1 MQTVCNPLENIRLSE
16 DIIPFTEFRRT
27 LSSCFARTTGTHR
40 PLIITQNGRAAK
52 ILLDIA
58 DFDGLKETLEIVEDV
73 HVAEAE
79 IKRGETISAEDL
91 RAKLHA
97 EREQSEVF
105 A

>member
-58 DFDGLKETLEIVEDV
+58 DFDGLRKMLEIVEDV
-73 HVAEAE
+73 QVAEE
-79 IKRGETISAEDL
+79 EVERGETISAEDL

>member
-27 LSSCFARTTGTHR
+27 LSSCFVRTTGTHR

-58 DFDGLKETLEIVEDV
+58 DFDRLKESLEIVEDV
-73 HVAEAE
+73 HVAEEE
-79 IKRGETISAEDL
+79 IERGETISAEDL
-91 RAKLHA
+91 RTKLHA
-97 EREQSEVF
+97 KREARDAF

>member
-27 LSSCFARTTGTHR
+27 LSSCFARTMGTHR

-58 DFDGLKETLEIVEDV
+58 DFDGLKESLAVLDDIRISNEQIE
-73 HVAEAE
+73 
-79 IKRGETISAEDL
+79 RGETKSNGEVFDQLLEDL
-91 RAKLHA
+91 A
-97 EREQSEVF
+97 
-105 A
+105 

>member
-1 MQTVCNPLENIRLSE
+1 MKTVCNPLENIRLSE

-58 DFDGLKETLEIVEDV
+58 DFDGLKESLLKTKFAASSPCEA
-73 HVAEAE
+73 VA
-79 IKRGETISAEDL
+79 
-91 RAKLHA
+91 
-97 EREQSEVF
+97 
-105 A
+105 

>member
-79 IKRGETISAEDL
+79 IERGETISAEDL

-97 EREQSEVF
+97 ERERSEVF

>member
-27 LSSCFARTTGTHR
+27 LSSCFARTTGNHR

-58 DFDGLKETLEIVEDV
+58 DFDGLKESFAVLNDSRISNEQIE
-73 HVAEAE
+73 
-79 IKRGETISAEDL
+79 RGETKSND
-91 RAKLHA
+91 
-97 EREQSEVF
+97 EVF
-105 A
+105 DRLLGDLA

>member
-58 DFDGLKETLEIVEDV
+58 DFDKLKESFAVLNDIRISNEQIE
-73 HVAEAE
+73 
-79 IKRGETISAEDL
+79 RGETKSND
-91 RAKLHA
+91 
-97 EREQSEVF
+97 EVF
-105 A
+105 DRLLGDLA

>member
-52 ILLDIA
+52 VLLDIA
-58 DFDGLKETLEIVEDV
+58 DFDGLKESLAVLDDIRISNEQ
-73 HVAEAE
+73 
-79 IKRGETISAEDL
+79 IKRGETKSNG
-91 RAKLHA
+91 
-97 EREQSEVF
+97 EVF
-105 A
+105 DRLMKDLA